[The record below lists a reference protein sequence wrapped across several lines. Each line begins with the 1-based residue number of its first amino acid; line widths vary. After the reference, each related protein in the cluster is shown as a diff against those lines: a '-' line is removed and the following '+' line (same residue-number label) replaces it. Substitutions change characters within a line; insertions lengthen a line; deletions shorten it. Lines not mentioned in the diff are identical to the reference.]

1 MHLVLFLNKPV
12 TGIQS
17 ENQDTV
23 QTKEIVSLPSV
34 MLSYFRK
41 SEKKKNVVLNYCSC
55 ATKIMRR
62 LRVELR
68 SS

>member
-41 SEKKKNVVLNYCSC
+41 PEKKKCS
-55 ATKIMRR
+55 T
-62 LRVELR
+62 
-68 SS
+68 

>member
-41 SEKKKNVVLNYCSC
+41 SEKKNVVLNYCSC